1 MKGRATVLGH
11 AIHPMLIVFPLGLLA
26 TSLVWDI
33 CRLSSGNG
41 MWGFTAFWTIVAGV
55 IGGLVAAIPGFIDWM
70 AIPNGTRAHSVGIWH
85 MGLNVLVLA
94 LFVFSLIL
102 RANAPLGY
110 TLAAW
115 PSFLPGWIGIGVALV
130 SGWLGGELVE
140 QLGVSVRPGAD
151 LQAPSSLHHEGEGVT
166 SGPPPTRPLAPPPH

>member
-1 MKGRATVLGH
+1 MKGRATALGH
-11 AIHPMLIVFPLGLLA
+11 SIHPMLIVFPLGLLS

-33 CRLSSGNG
+33 ARLSSGNG
-41 MWGFTAFWTIVAGV
+41 MWGFAAFWTIVAGV

-70 AIPNGTRAHSVGIWH
+70 AIPSGTRAHGVGIWH

-115 PSFLPGWIGIGVALV
+115 PNFLPGWIGIGVALV

-140 QLGVSVRPGAD
+140 QLGVSVRPDAD
-151 LQAPSSLHHEGEGVT
+151 LQAPSSLHHDGH
-166 SGPPPTRPLAPPPH
+166 GPKIGPTPTHPTIPPAH